1 MPAHLLDQ
9 DTLDNITDSKEMN
22 KLTSFNDMMVDED
35 SISQKQFL
43 QFVNMNFERHIIKP
57 FNKQSQ
63 IYQANIQQDQPK

>member
-35 SISQKQFL
+35 SISQK
-43 QFVNMNFERHIIKP
+43 
-57 FNKQSQ
+57 
-63 IYQANIQQDQPK
+63 